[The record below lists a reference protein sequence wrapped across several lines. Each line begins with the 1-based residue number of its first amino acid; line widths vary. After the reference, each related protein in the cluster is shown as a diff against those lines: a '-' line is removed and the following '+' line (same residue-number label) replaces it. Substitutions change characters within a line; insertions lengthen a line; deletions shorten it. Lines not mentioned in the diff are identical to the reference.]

1 VRLVQLPEIA
11 MQALL
16 ADDLPR
22 ATAAAGVPLTGY
34 FTGPE
39 SDWLWRVRVAQIRND
54 PSSAA
59 WVARA
64 VVDAATGA
72 VVGHAGFHG
81 PPDEVGM
88 VEVGYSVDPVH
99 RRQGFATAMLA
110 ELLAWA
116 GREPGVRTVRA
127 SISPDNVASLA
138 TIRRFGFVGVGEQWD
153 DEDGLELIFEVDA
166 RAGEPGARP

>member
-1 VRLVQLPEIA
+1 MLALV
-11 MQALL
+11 

-22 ATAAAGVPLTGY
+22 ASAAAGVPLTGY

-39 SDWLWRVRVAQIRND
+39 SNWLWQLRVEQIRRD
-54 PSSAA
+54 PGSAA

-64 VVDAATGA
+64 VVDTSTGA

-81 PPDEVGM
+81 PPDEAGM
-88 VEVGYSVDPVH
+88 VEVGYSVDPAH
-99 RRQGFATAMLA
+99 RRQGFATAMLR

-116 GREPGVRTVRA
+116 GREPEVRTVRA

-138 TIRRFGFVGVGEQWD
+138 TIKGFGFVGVGEQWD
-153 DEDGLELIFEVDA
+153 DEDGLELIFEV
-166 RAGEPGARP
+166 GVQP